1 MTFEERVMACLK
13 FRTRKYV
20 EHVRAKAFTD
30 EYRELEWG
38 MIADLCRCL
47 DIPARALGLIVRK
60 WIRNPSMDAVE
71 QEIKEFFGGV

>member
-1 MTFEERVMACLK
+1 MACLK

-38 MIADLCRCL
+38 MIADLCRFL
-47 DIPARALGLIVRK
+47 DIPARVLDLIVRK
-60 WIRNPSMDAVE
+60 WIRNPDTDAVE
-71 QEIKEFFGGV
+71 REIKEFFGEREG